1 MTDGKR
7 AKRPSRLPYVGAL
20 IVMGLVVVA
29 AWAGR
34 DGLQP
39 VTAGAKAPDF
49 TAWTLEGD
57 EVTMADYEGKVV
69 LFNIWATWCP
79 PCREEMPSMQRLSEL
94 VTDPDFA
101 VVAVSVDA
109 EAPGVVGFLGR
120 EGGDVPAFVEE
131 FGLTFDVL
139 LDPSGQTGRDYQTTG
154 LPETFLIGRDGVI
167 YRKVSGGTLW
177 DAEEYRELVQ
187 RLLDS

>member
-1 MTDGKR
+1 
-7 AKRPSRLPYVGAL
+7 
-20 IVMGLVVVA
+20 MGLVVVA

-34 DGLQP
+34 DRLQP
-39 VTAGAKAPDF
+39 VIAGAQAPGF
-49 TAWTLEGD
+49 TAWTMDGA

-79 PCREEMPSMQRLSEL
+79 PCREEMPSMQRLREL
-94 VTDPDFA
+94 VSDPDFA

-109 EAPGVVGFLGR
+109 EAPGLIGFLGR
-120 EGGDVPAFVEE
+120 EGGDVPGFVEE

-139 LDPSGQTGRDYQTTG
+139 LDSSGQTGMDYQTTG

-167 YRKVSGGTLW
+167 YRKVSGGTNW
-177 DAEEYRELVQ
+177 DAEEYLELVQ